1 MTTYIVDFQI
11 FRNNNTQGVATPLEF
26 DNFEEAQATYNESV
40 ERLERATWY
49 DFDEE
54 ARRNYLK
61 YGDEY
66 SYEVAL
72 GKVDD
77 EDCETEWI
85 RTDKIHISEK
95 YANK

>member
-11 FRNNNTQGVATPLEF
+11 FRNNNTQGDAAPLEF
-26 DNFEEAQATYNESV
+26 DNFEDAQATYIESV
-40 ERLERATWY
+40 ERLDRATWY

-66 SYEVAL
+66 SYEVSL

-77 EDCETEWI
+77 EDDETEWI
-85 RTDKIHISEK
+85 HVERFYISKK